1 VRGIVS
7 EINSTKHRKLLTIS
21 VELFIFRFCVDKF
34 LFNEDIYWKK
44 KMINATINKEN
55 NSWKESLKTEGA
67 DDARDIV
74 QKDGTVLILITGT
87 DKQLNS

>member
-1 VRGIVS
+1 
-7 EINSTKHRKLLTIS
+7 
-21 VELFIFRFCVDKF
+21 
-34 LFNEDIYWKK
+34 
-44 KMINATINKEN
+44 MINATINKEN